1 MRTKYDVV
9 VVGGRVA
16 GTSLAIHLRRL
27 GLSVAIFDRAD
38 LPGDTMSTHV
48 IYPNTIARLE
58 HLGVLDRIMAHRPPP
73 LYTSWYHQNRMFV
86 ASLRLLMARTFQSRR
101 LSWQA
106 PMASV
111 RRSQRW

>member
-1 MRTKYDVV
+1 MRTKYDVA

-16 GTSLAIHLRRL
+16 GTSLAIRLTRL
-27 GLSVAIFDRAD
+27 GMSVAIFDRAE

-73 LYTSWYHQNRMFV
+73 LYTSSTGRSAFAAPRSIVIFRMSPASV
-86 ASLRLLMARTFQSRR
+86 ASTSSTMHPSRR
-101 LSWQA
+101 L
-106 PMASV
+106 
-111 RRSQRW
+111 